1 MKCSSNQPQPLGE
14 IKKGEITKLGE
25 KFYTEELKEKLERG
39 NMGQYVVIDVEQ
51 KKYQV
56 DADRLIAVEK
66 AQKDFGYN
74 KVFYIIQ
81 IGGVQIFHI
90 AVY

>member
-51 KKYQV
+51 KNIK
-56 DADRLIAVEK
+56 
-66 AQKDFGYN
+66 
-74 KVFYIIQ
+74 
-81 IGGVQIFHI
+81 
-90 AVY
+90 